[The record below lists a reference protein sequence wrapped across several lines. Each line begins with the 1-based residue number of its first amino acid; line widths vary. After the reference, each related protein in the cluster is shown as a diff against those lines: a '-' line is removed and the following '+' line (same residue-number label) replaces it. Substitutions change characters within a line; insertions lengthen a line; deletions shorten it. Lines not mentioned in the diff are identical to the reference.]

1 MFRSIS
7 RIIKWTGD
15 YKRRLY
21 IGVVFSFFISFA
33 AAGPTMV
40 TAWALG
46 QVIES
51 WWAQMPLPEGVA
63 LKAAAGIVFF
73 IVLRFLFSYWKAVFQ
88 ESIGCEMAAR
98 QRLRL
103 GDVLKRVSLGYFA
116 ENRIGDILAGL
127 TTELSALEL
136 QSMKMVDAVLNGY
149 VQLLAVV
156 MCLAFFSPAAVL
168 PAVPGTLLSA
178 LALAG
183 IRRRSSETA
192 PLSHRAVEDM
202 SGAAIEYIRGLA
214 IVKSFGREGASIAR
228 FRKACRELKEI
239 NIRIEKGFVP
249 YNCLHLLALK
259 LASVGLVFICAWQ
272 TYSGTMELSTFLMF
286 ILFSFIIFGNV
297 ENINDAAHVLA
308 IVDAAMD
315 KLEHLEQAGFIDE
328 EGSDIVPGSCE
339 IQFKH
344 VSFRYDNREVLHD
357 ISLTIPPHT
366 TTAIVGPSGSG
377 KSTLCNLIARFYDV
391 NEGAVTLGGIDI
403 RKFTCDSLLKNISM
417 VFQNVYLFRD
427 TIRNNIQFG
436 NPEAGA
442 DAVIAAAKAARC
454 HEFIMALPDGYDTM
468 VGEGGASLSGG
479 EKQRISIARAMLKDA
494 PIIILDE
501 ATASIDPEN
510 EHLIQEALTEL
521 TRGKT
526 IITIAHRLATIEH
539 ADQIVVMDNG
549 MIAQKGKHEKLI
561 NEKGIY
567 QDFIKIREQAEG
579 WRILGS

>member
-51 WWAQMPLPEGVA
+51 WWAQMPLPEGVV